1 MPTVIL
7 YGRWYDPAQDRFA
20 IRSLPITFLC
30 IAELMPIRYLIS
42 YWKSLVTR
50 SDIPMRLSKEA
61 LSIKVVV
68 RRARRGAT
76 PFIWEINRDSMVEPV
91 YVSPDAFVSMEA
103 AFKAGQARLAEFVP
117 SRRAMAEIAD
127 YHA

>member
-1 MPTVIL
+1 
-7 YGRWYDPAQDRFA
+7 
-20 IRSLPITFLC
+20 
-30 IAELMPIRYLIS
+30 
-42 YWKSLVTR
+42 
-50 SDIPMRLSKEA
+50 MRLSKEA

-91 YVSPDAFVSMEA
+91 YVSSDAFVSMEA

-117 SRRAMAEIAD
+117 SRRAMAEVAD
-127 YHA
+127 NHA